1 MTLPD
6 LRCMCGALDCRSC
19 GPAQGCHVCP
29 SCGAIN
35 GDCEDPADCVAACHA
50 MAAALA
56 AHFDWQRDNAAE
68 IARAIRD
75 R

>member
-1 MTLPD
+1 MSLPD

-19 GPAQGCHVCP
+19 GPAQGYHACP
-29 SCGAIN
+29 RCGAI
-35 GDCEDPADCVAACHA
+35 GECDEPAACQA
-50 MAAALA
+50 EFEAEAAAFA
-56 AHFDWQRDNAAE
+56 AQLDWERDNAAE

>member
-6 LRCMCGALDCRSC
+6 LRCMCGALDCLSC

-29 SCGAIN
+29 RCGAI
-35 GDCEDPADCVAACHA
+35 GECDEPAACQVEFEA
-50 MAAALA
+50 EAAALA